1 MKNPDPKI
9 SVVVPVFNVE
19 DYLCACIESIINQ
32 SFRDLEII
40 LVNDGSTDSSL
51 DICNTFSA
59 RDQRI
64 TVINQ
69 KNTGLSGARNSGIK
83 AARGEY
89 ILFVDSDDF
98 IENTLHEITEKL
110 NQFNNTD
117 VMFLEAFKYFDGRI
131 TSLGDRYIESEI
143 NNQSKEHVLNHLST
157 RPKYPASAWSKLIRR
172 KLITENNIIFPIGL
186 FSEDLY
192 WTADLLLNAEKFS
205 YCNSNYYFYRQNR
218 SNSITNVFDSYK
230 FECILNFVKKYA
242 YRYDKET
249 MNAYEC
255 CMLSFAAYEYTIAL
269 SMFANLDKDKQ
280 NKFHQD
286 MHSLSW
292 LLNCRNDKKSKA
304 IKYLYSAFGLHL
316 TSRLLKIYLKARGF
330 IKS

>member
-98 IENTLHEITEKL
+98 VAANSLKVVCDAISSNKAEIYEFAFFRNTIH
-110 NQFNNTD
+110 
-117 VMFLEAFKYFDGRI
+117 
-131 TSLGDRYIESEI
+131 
-143 NNQSKEHVLNHLST
+143 
-157 RPKYPASAWSKLIRR
+157 
-172 KLITENNIIFPIGL
+172 
-186 FSEDLY
+186 
-192 WTADLLLNAEKFS
+192 
-205 YCNSNYYFYRQNR
+205 
-218 SNSITNVFDSYK
+218 
-230 FECILNFVKKYA
+230 
-242 YRYDKET
+242 
-249 MNAYEC
+249 
-255 CMLSFAAYEYTIAL
+255 
-269 SMFANLDKDKQ
+269 
-280 NKFHQD
+280 
-286 MHSLSW
+286 
-292 LLNCRNDKKSKA
+292 
-304 IKYLYSAFGLHL
+304 
-316 TSRLLKIYLKARGF
+316 
-330 IKS
+330 

>member
-110 NQFNNTD
+110 NQKDDTYYD
-117 VMFLEAFKYFDGRI
+117 
-131 TSLGDRYIESEI
+131 ESEKEC
-143 NNQSKEHVLNHLST
+143 NAFLLQYLKENKEH
-157 RPKYPASAWSKLIRR
+157 
-172 KLITENNIIFPIGL
+172 FM
-186 FSEDLY
+186 
-192 WTADLLLNAEKFS
+192 
-205 YCNSNYYFYRQNR
+205 
-218 SNSITNVFDSYK
+218 
-230 FECILNFVKKYA
+230 
-242 YRYDKET
+242 KE
-249 MNAYEC
+249 
-255 CMLSFAAYEYTIAL
+255 S
-269 SMFANLDKDKQ
+269 
-280 NKFHQD
+280 
-286 MHSLSW
+286 
-292 LLNCRNDKKSKA
+292 
-304 IKYLYSAFGLHL
+304 
-316 TSRLLKIYLKARGF
+316 
-330 IKS
+330 